1 MTPDENKKTARRI
14 VIELFNAGKLD
25 LIDKLIAANFIEH
38 GAPPGARQGRDGF
51 RAMIPVLRS
60 AFPDL
65 EYIIEDQI
73 AEGDRVV
80 QRVVGH
86 GTMKGEFMGMQPTG
100 KRAEWQEMHI
110 HRFDAEGK
118 LAEHWE
124 TSNELSMIAQLG
136 LVPRLSAEP
145 KSKIA

>member
-14 VIELFNAGKLD
+14 VIELFNAGNLD
-25 LIDKLIAANFIEH
+25 LVDKLIAANFIEH
-38 GAPPGARQGRDGF
+38 AAPPGMAQGREGF
-51 RAMIPVLRS
+51 RAMIPMLRS

-65 EYIIEDQI
+65 EYTIEDQV
-73 AEGDRVV
+73 AEGDRVA

-86 GTMKGEFMGMQPTG
+86 GSMRGEFMGMQPTG

-110 HRFDAEGK
+110 HRFDSQGR

-124 TSNELSMIAQLG
+124 TSDELGMMAQLG
-136 LVPRLSAEP
+136 LAPPS
-145 KSKIA
+145 